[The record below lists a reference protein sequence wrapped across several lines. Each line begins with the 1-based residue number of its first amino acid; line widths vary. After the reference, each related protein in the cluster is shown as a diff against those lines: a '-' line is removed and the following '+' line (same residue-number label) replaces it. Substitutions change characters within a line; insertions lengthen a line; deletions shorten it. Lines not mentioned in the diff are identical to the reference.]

1 MRTLKGDLNMTK
13 WSLLSKII
21 IDIENGKIPPEEE
34 KEFLIRQLAG
44 ALEEVDM
51 YNKLLKTIKKM
62 EAQQYD
68 K

>member
-1 MRTLKGDLNMTK
+1 MTK